1 MSLDVLDQMDFDY
14 NHPAFNTMDHRFTM
28 NCHHTFSSKC
38 SAKLAKHAIK
48 GRGYFIEADEEYLRT
63 LMDNATEDE
72 DWVSVANYAMML
84 EAKRQYTTEREA
96 WAKANELKCAPFN
109 DDEPF

>member
-1 MSLDVLDQMDFDY
+1 MSLEVLDQMDFDY

-38 SAKLAKHAIK
+38 SAKLAKAAIA
-48 GRGYFIEADEEYLRT
+48 GRGYFMEAAEEYLRT
-63 LMDNATEDE
+63 LMDQAADDE

-84 EAKRQYTTEREA
+84 DTRRQYTKEREE
-96 WAKANELKCAPFN
+96 WLEKQV
-109 DDEPF
+109 